1 MKSGPERPER
11 YDTPSGHRRNDTT
24 PAGSQEKEKGKVP
37 NFWLSSEIEKMTDLQ
52 KVLEE
57 GILDSRVEL
66 TFVTRRSCTGRY
78 KGGTLLSGCHVWV
91 IV

>member
-78 KGGTLLSGCHVWV
+78 KGGTL
-91 IV
+91 